1 MIASLV
7 VLGLITLGV
16 LVCSKDRDPALA
28 DLDPKEHPL
37 KILYPLSAKLYGF
50 AEKTGRQ
57 GLFGAEEILREIY
70 VDEKPEVSLK
80 KQGCKCIASALAV
93 IAATAFI
100 CLAYTYSKEGLLVDR
115 KYLKRNQAG
124 KGVEYYDLSI
134 RTKVTENLNMLI
146 KVSEQ
151 KLYGEDLEK
160 LKADAGYYLN
170 SKVMCNNESA
180 DCVRGKLELPESI
193 PGTGISVKWGDDNSW
208 FVAVDG
214 TLKNDDYTDPVPVT
228 LHAELTYYE
237 NVWDYYYDLVIY
249 PPVIT
254 EKDMFMEELNEK
266 LSEIDT
272 ETQTEELYEL
282 PESIGNIDIGWEEKE
297 DNTVRNFFIIG
308 LFAAGIILPA
318 LKRDLKVKQ
327 KERTEQMMKD
337 YTDIISKFIMLIT
350 AGMTCR
356 GAWDKI
362 YRDYM
367 KTLDKADSSE
377 KKASAGENGKIRKRR
392 YAYEEMVIS
401 NNEMQLGLPE
411 IKVYERFG
419 SRCSV
424 PAYNRFGN
432 MLARNIK
439 RGSAG
444 IIEMLESEAK
454 ESFAERRENVRKK
467 GEETGTKLLLPMFGM
482 LILVIAIVVVP
493 AFSSFSF

>member
-7 VLGLITLGV
+7 VLGLTVLGV
-16 LVCSKDRDPALA
+16 LVCSKDRDPVLG

-37 KILYPLSAKLYGF
+37 KILYPLSLRIYELTKKLG
-50 AEKTGRQ
+50 KQ
-57 GLFGAEEILREIY
+57 GIFGAEDVLREVY
-70 VDEKPEVSLK
+70 VDEKPEISLK

-93 IAATAFI
+93 LAATAFI
-100 CLAYTYSKEGLLVDR
+100 CFAYAYSKEDLLVQK
-115 KYLKRNQAG
+115 KYLKREQAG
-124 KGVEYYDLSI
+124 GGVEYFDLSMN
-134 RTKVTENLNMLI
+134 TKVTETLNMLI

-151 KLYGEDLEK
+151 KLQGEDLEK

-170 SKVMCNNESA
+170 KNVLCGNESA
-180 DCVRGKLELPESI
+180 DCVRGKLNLPGSI
-193 PGTGISVKWGDDNSW
+193 PGTGISVKWDDDNSW

-214 TLKNDDYTDPVPVT
+214 TLKNGDYTDPVPVT

-249 PPVIT
+249 PPIIT
-254 EKDMFMEELNEK
+254 EKDSFLKELNER
-266 LSEIDT
+266 LTDIDV
-272 ETQTEELYEL
+272 ETQTEEMYEL
-282 PESIGNIDIGWEEKE
+282 PESIGDIDIDWEEEE
-297 DNTVRNFFIIG
+297 DNTVRNFFIMG

-318 LKRDLKVKQ
+318 LKKDLKVKQ

-337 YTDIISKFIMLIT
+337 YPDIISKFIMLIT

-356 GAWDKI
+356 AAWDKI
-362 YRDYM
+362 CTDYQKNYTRENAD
-367 KTLDKADSSE
+367 KTK
-377 KKASAGENGKIRKRR
+377 KKARR
-392 YAYEEMVIS
+392 YAYEEMIIS

-411 IKVYERFG
+411 IRVYERFG

-444 IIEMLESEAK
+444 IIETLESEAK
-454 ESFAERRENVRKK
+454 ESFAERREAVRKK
-467 GEETGTKLLLPMFGM
+467 GEETGTKLLIPMFGM